1 MAQQPAFFVLGE
13 DQFRGIQIYD
23 VIQDFENNYWFAT
36 NEGIYCYNYSS
47 FEKIE
52 CHQAKSNSAFNF
64 VIDKNGIIYCH
75 NLNNQVFQIKDK
87 RCTLFYE
94 LLEDE
99 VSSDVSLALAQD
111 GNILVGAK
119 KVIVLSSKGKVV
131 QRSELVHHYLGPPCS
146 IDELGVQYHL
156 NNSDSLFC
164 YVQGKFTFE
173 RLDRTAHVLKFIHS
187 KGKVYAIDLMS
198 KHAYLFDPEAK
209 RLKLLPHNALFDR
222 TESIRIYETRKGLW
236 AAGTLPGAFYLK
248 EELSNER
255 ARFVYEDYF
264 ISDVFVD
271 AEGNTLLSTFDK
283 GILVV
288 PDLNVADVVNSFRD
302 DPITAL
308 YSLNKEDLIFGS
320 SKGKLMIVEDGKFS
334 VFNENGTRPIEVVKG
349 NSEWLIYDDG
359 FIRGYNVVT
368 GEKRSI
374 LNASLKA
381 AVHIGGDQFF
391 IGTNRGVVKIN
402 LEAGQ
407 QCNPDIIRDLVIR
420 VHFMAFDP
428 LTEILY
434 VSTADGLYS
443 RSKSGSLRKMT
454 YRKEDLFPGYL
465 AVENGK
471 LYVSTKE
478 NGILLFENGKFVR
491 EIHPIVSDKLQ
502 TIKKLLFYK
511 NTIIANSSNGL
522 YQFDLNGKL
531 LRSFHT
537 IFGFSSKRVIDFTF
551 HKNELW
557 VSHSG
562 GVQKID
568 LNYKVAAPMR
578 LQIRFDKIAVNGSEL
593 FEETSA
599 QLTSDQRKLSFKFTL
614 PTLRNRELIHYHY
627 RLIGLDSNWSVNN
640 YDMNQVTYNALSPG
654 SYEFQ
659 VKAEYQGGFSKML
672 RYAFQISPPFYQRWW
687 FVGILL
693 VVFLGLVYAIYKRQ
707 LAIQNKKVRQLNELN
722 ASKLTAIQ
730 SQMNPHFIFNS
741 LNSIQDL
748 ILKGDVEHSYS
759 YITTFSNL
767 VRRTLNYSEKD
778 FIDFEQEIKLLELY
792 LSLEKL
798 RFKKDFTYTIQYDG
812 VEDVMLPPLLVQPF
826 IENAL
831 VHGLLHKEGEKHLK
845 ITFTLKDELTCTI
858 EDNGI
863 GRAAARVIRQ
873 RQRAEHESFS
883 GEAIKRR
890 FEILSQV
897 FEGEFGY
904 EYEDLYENTTANGT
918 KVTLNIPVRLKY

>member
-1 MAQQPAFFVLGE
+1 
-13 DQFRGIQIYD
+13 
-23 VIQDFENNYWFAT
+23 VIQDLENNYWFAT

-75 NLNNQVFQIKDK
+75 NLNNQVFQIKEK

-99 VSSDVSLALAQD
+99 ASSDVSLAVAQD

-119 KVIVLSSKGKVV
+119 KVIVLNPKGVV
-131 QRSELVHHYLGPPCS
+131 IKRSDKLHHYLGPPS
-146 IDELGVQYHL
+146 TMEDQYVQYHF
-156 NNSDSLFC
+156 NNSDSVLC
-164 YVQGKFTFE
+164 YVQGKFLIQRIDCKAE
-173 RLDRTAHVLKFIHS
+173 VLKFIHS

-236 AAGTLPGAFYLK
+236 AAGTLPGAFYLN

-255 ARFVYEDYF
+255 ARLVYEDYF

-288 PDLNVADVVNSFRD
+288 PDLHVADVVNSFRD
-302 DPITAL
+302 DPVTTV
-308 YSLNKEDLIFGS
+308 YSLHDDQLIFGS
-320 SKGKLMIVEDGKFS
+320 SKGKLMTVENGEFS
-334 VFNENGTRPIEVVKG
+334 VFNENGTRPIEVMKG

-368 GEKRSI
+368 GEKRAI

-391 IGTNRGVVKIN
+391 IGTNRGVVKIQLN
-402 LEAGQ
+402 GKDKPLTET
-407 QCNPDIIRDLVIR
+407 ISRLKIR

-428 LTEILY
+428 GSETLY

-443 RSKSGSLRKMT
+443 RSKTGTLRKIT
-454 YRKEDLFPGYL
+454 YQGKDIFPNYL
-465 AVENGK
+465 TLEKGK

-491 EIHPIVSDKLQ
+491 EIHPIVNDKLQ
-502 TIKKLLFYK
+502 TLKKLLFYK

-562 GVQKID
+562 GVQKIN
-568 LNYKVAAPMR
+568 LNYKVAAPTR
-578 LQIRFDKIAVNGSEL
+578 LQIRFDKIAVNGSER
-593 FEETSA
+593 FDVKA
-599 QLTSDQRKLSFKFTL
+599 GQLTSDQRKLSFKFTL

-627 RLIGLDSNWSVNN
+627 RLIGLDSIWTVNN

-672 RYAFQISPPFYQRWW
+672 RYVFEISPPFYQRWW

-798 RFKKDFTYTIQYDG
+798 RFKKDFTYTMRYDG

-831 VHGLLHKEGEKHLK
+831 VHGLLHKEGEKHLT

-873 RQRAEHESFS
+873 RQRADHESFS

-904 EYEDLYENTTANGT
+904 EYVDLYENTTATGT
-918 KVTLNIPVRLKY
+918 KVTLHIPVRMKF